1 MHPFDNLVATI
12 EAFLADTGHPGFG
25 TLTTSADGA
34 EAIVTL
40 KPQEGEDFPA
50 FARRV
55 MAYAAGAPI
64 EWTIQA
70 RQIPLARVRR
80 RLN

>member
-1 MHPFDNLVATI
+1 MSTDPIDTI
-12 EAFLADTGHPGFG
+12 EAFLADMGHGGFG
-25 TLTTSADGA
+25 TLTTSADGT
-34 EAIVTL
+34 EAIVTF
-40 KPQEGEDFPA
+40 KPDQGEAFRA

-55 MAYAAGAPI
+55 MTYAAGEPI
-64 EWTIQA
+64 EWHMQG